1 MHEEKKMIFFNL
13 SILLLES
20 LRSFLILRFM
30 KENEMKNNFSL
41 LFFTFN
47 IVIYLYCYILIVMS
61 IMWLCD
67 LTKKSLDLN

>member
-47 IVIYLYCYILIVMS
+47 IVIYLLWCQ
-61 IMWLCD
+61 LCD
-67 LTKKSLDLN
+67 YVI

>member
-47 IVIYLYCYILIVMS
+47 IVIYLLWC
-61 IMWLCD
+61 
-67 LTKKSLDLN
+67 